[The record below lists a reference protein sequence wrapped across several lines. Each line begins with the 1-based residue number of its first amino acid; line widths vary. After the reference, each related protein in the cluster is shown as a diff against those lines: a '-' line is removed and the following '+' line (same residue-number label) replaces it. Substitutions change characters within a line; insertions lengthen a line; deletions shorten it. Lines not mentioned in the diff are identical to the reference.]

1 MSYDSLAV
9 AAGTALLALSLFAAP
24 ATGQA
29 DARASGPHGNL
40 VCVACHDGVLS
51 DRDLPHVSLE
61 ACTECHQVEGIP
73 TGGWGFD
80 HKQHQDAA
88 PFAVGCAGCH
98 SHTRGRDELNPGLVA
113 CELCHREDLESAQE
127 LACRSCHAAVPAR
140 VEASQGVELTHGVR
154 DWMEEACLRC
164 HYQVS
169 LPVQAASGCSACHE
183 DGARAAPAGR
193 DGDVHPAHLQVSCGS
208 CHPVGGHRIQEMS
221 GTVEL
226 DCAACHSAP
235 HRLGDP
241 SLASDA
247 ALCEDCHETV
257 HASQQRLVLGV
268 ADGDFGSV
276 VSEKFLAGLSC
287 TSCHTPE
294 TRDAELQGSGT
305 CDACHGP
312 PYTRI
317 AGWWDVGG
325 RDRVAAVR
333 AYLNASRSA
342 LAGAGRP
349 SASASLDQADAWL
362 DLVSTGGAAHNP
374 VLSHRLLDAALQRA
388 VDAYRASGAI
398 VPAPPVL
405 GSEPR
410 AGRCSYC
417 HYDMPFDA
425 SEALLGPP
433 DRFHRELRGGAG
445 PKTRTPHP

>member
-1 MSYDSLAV
+1 MSYNSSAV

-24 ATGQA
+24 AEGQV

-73 TGGWGFD
+73 TGVWGFD

-98 SHTRGRDELNPGLVA
+98 SHTRGVDELNSGQTA
-113 CELCHREDLESAQE
+113 CELCHRDDLESSQE
-127 LACRSCHAAVPAR
+127 LACRSCHEAVPAR
-140 VEASQGVELTHGVR
+140 VETSQGVEITHGASN
-154 DWMEEACLRC
+154 WMEDACLRC

-169 LPVQAASGCSACHE
+169 LPAAPASGCSDCHDAE
-183 DGARAAPAGR
+183 VRIALDE
-193 DGDVHPAHLQVSCGS
+193 GDVNLHPAHLQVSCAS
-208 CHPVGGHRIQEMS
+208 CHAVGGHRIREMS
-221 GTVEL
+221 GTVDL

-235 HRLGDP
+235 HRLDP
-241 SLASDA
+241 SLARDA
-247 ALCEDCHETV
+247 ALCEHCHETV
-257 HASQQRLVLGV
+257 HASQQQLVLGV
-268 ADGDFGSV
+268 AAGDFGSAA
-276 VSEKFLAGLSC
+276 SEKFLAGLSC
-287 TSCHTPE
+287 TSCHTP
-294 TRDAELQGSGT
+294 DSQAAELEGSGT
-305 CDACHGP
+305 CDACHAP

-333 AYLNASRSA
+333 AYLGAARSA
-342 LAGAGRP
+342 RASAGRP
-349 SASASLDQADAWL
+349 ADGVPLDQADAWL
-362 DLVSTGGAAHNP
+362 DLVSEGGAAHNP

-445 PKTRTPHP
+445 PETRIRHP